1 MGLKTKGDQA
11 MKFKG
16 IEVKGENARY
26 MFHDAFSCKICG
38 AGCNMESDCRYCI
51 VPLLKWDGVR
61 E

>member
-1 MGLKTKGDQA
+1 